1 MLANASKFKL
11 KTLSLLVVSMLMGHL
26 ISVDKAFDVYRNSI
40 IVCNGIGF
48 YDFGDASCF
57 IKYHGLMSFV
67 ILC

>member
-48 YDFGDASCF
+48 YDFADASCF